1 MKQIE
6 LSHHAREQMAE
17 RGAEEEEVI
26 EAIRS
31 GERVPAKRGRLGYRK
46 NFQYNRTWGGRTYA
60 IKQVLA
66 IVAQEEEQLVVVT
79 VYTFY
84 F

>member
-1 MKQIE
+1 MKRIE

-17 RGAEEEEVI
+17 RGAEEKEII
-26 EAIRS
+26 E
-31 GERVPAKRGRLGYRK
+31 
-46 NFQYNRTWGGRTYA
+46 
-60 IKQVLA
+60 
-66 IVAQEEEQLVVVT
+66 T